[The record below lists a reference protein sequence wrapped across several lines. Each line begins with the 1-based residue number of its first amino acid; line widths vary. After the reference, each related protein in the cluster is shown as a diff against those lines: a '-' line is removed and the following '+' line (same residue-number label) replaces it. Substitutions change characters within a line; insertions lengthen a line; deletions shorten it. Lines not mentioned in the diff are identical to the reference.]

1 MEIEGHKDCFLKE
14 KKVDQVVV
22 DDHKG
27 KYFEVKRKRLG
38 KCEFERERERERER
52 MILRSPLKV
61 PLEISFFDS
70 SHQTAR
76 FQSILEKSNFGKEKS
91 SEVSVLFWGVIFDYH
106 LMRH

>member
-52 MILRSPLKV
+52 
-61 PLEISFFDS
+61 E
-70 SHQTAR
+70 
-76 FQSILEKSNFGKEKS
+76 
-91 SEVSVLFWGVIFDYH
+91 
-106 LMRH
+106 